1 MTRIVCL
8 VLGTV
13 VLGLLL
19 WRLGPA
25 EILRT
30 FAQLG
35 WHSLPI
41 LVCYIAY
48 QSMRALALR
57 LSILRWRLVSFGD
70 AFRIRLSGDA
80 MQSLTFTGPFLGEPT
95 KAWLLKGRG
104 LTLTEGFA
112 ATLAEYLV
120 NLLLSSA
127 MSIAALLYLLKVTA
141 LPASAAGAAKGL
153 VYVSGAFLITALVA
167 IGLRVYLIGT
177 VIERLGR
184 IGVLRGRLT
193 PDVPAI
199 NRMEDLLLGVLRDRP
214 SRAAA
219 IILVELAGQ
228 AALVAEIA
236 WILYALDLAVPA
248 LYPLVIEAA
257 AKFVTVAFFFVP
269 LQVGASEG
277 TFAVIFG
284 ALGLPAAAGFS
295 LAFFRRLRSL
305 LVASA
310 GLAAMNALTRRASA
324 PGTDRPGG
332 RAGQGR

>member
-1 MTRIVCL
+1 MIRLAFL
-8 VLGTV
+8 VAGIL

-41 LVCYIAY
+41 LVCYLAY

-57 LSILRWRLVSFGD
+57 LSILRWRQVSFGD

-127 MSIAALLYLLKVTA
+127 MSIAALLFLLKVTA

-153 VYVSGAFLITALVA
+153 VYVSAAFLITALVA
-167 IGLRVYLIGT
+167 IGLRFYLIGT

-184 IGVLRGRLT
+184 IGVLRGWLK

-199 NRMEDLLLGVLRDRP
+199 NRMEDLLFGVLRDRP

-219 IILVELAGQ
+219 IILVDLGGQ

-305 LVASA
+305 VIASA
-310 GLAAMNALTRRASA
+310 GLAALNRLVRKATPA
-324 PGTDRPGG
+324 
-332 RAGQGR
+332 AG

>member
-1 MTRIVCL
+1 MIRLALLIA
-8 VLGTV
+8 GIV

-57 LSILRWRLVSFGD
+57 LSILRWRQVSFGD

-80 MQSLTFTGPFLGEPT
+80 MQALTFTGPFLGEPT

-104 LTLTEGFA
+104 LTLSEGFA

-127 MSIAALLYLLKVTA
+127 MSIAALLYLLSVTA

-153 VYVSGAFLITALVA
+153 VYVSAAFLITALVA
-167 IGLRVYLIGT
+167 IGLRFYLIGT
-177 VIERLGR
+177 VLERLGR
-184 IGVLRGRLT
+184 IGVLRGRLK

-214 SRAAA
+214 ARAAA

-236 WILYALDLAVPA
+236 WVLYALDLAVPA

-305 LVASA
+305 VIASA
-310 GLAAMNALTRRASA
+310 GLAAMNALTRRAAA

>member
-1 MTRIVCL
+1 MTRIVFL
-8 VLGTV
+8 LLGTA
-13 VLGLLL
+13 VLALLL

-25 EILRT
+25 EILQT
-30 FAQLG
+30 FARLG
-35 WHSLPI
+35 WHALPI
-41 LVCYIAY
+41 LVCYVTY
-48 QSMRALALR
+48 QAMGALALR
-57 LSILRWRLVSFGD
+57 LSILRWRQVSFGD
-70 AFRIRLSGDA
+70 ALRIRLSGDA

-95 KAWLLKGRG
+95 KAWLLKSRG

-120 NLLLSSA
+120 NLILSSA
-127 MSIAALLYLLKVTA
+127 MSIAALLYMLKVTA
-141 LPASAAGAAKGL
+141 LSASAAGAARGL
-153 VYVSGAFLITALVA
+153 VYVSAAFLVTALVA
-167 IGLRVYLIGT
+167 IGLRFYLIGA

-184 IGVLRGRLT
+184 IGVLRGKLK

-214 SRAAA
+214 ARAGA

-236 WILYALDLAVPA
+236 WVLYALDLAVPA
-248 LYPLVIEAA
+248 LHPLVIESA
-257 AKFVTVAFFFVP
+257 AKFTTVAFFFIP

-277 TFAVIFG
+277 AFAVIFV

-305 LVASA
+305 LVASV
-310 GLAAMNALTRRASA
+310 GLAAMNALTRTPTAR
-324 PGTDRPGG
+324 
-332 RAGQGR
+332 Q

>member
-1 MTRIVCL
+1 MIRLALLIA
-8 VLGTV
+8 GIV

-57 LSILRWRLVSFGD
+57 LSILHWRQVSFGD

-80 MQSLTFTGPFLGEPT
+80 MQALTFTGPFLGEPT

-104 LTLTEGFA
+104 LTLSEGFA

-127 MSIAALLYLLKVTA
+127 MSIAALLYLLSVTA

-153 VYVSGAFLITALVA
+153 VYVSAAFLITALVA
-167 IGLRVYLIGT
+167 IGLRFYLIGT
-177 VIERLGR
+177 VLERLGR
-184 IGVLRGRLT
+184 IGVLRGRLK

-214 SRAAA
+214 ARAAA

-236 WILYALDLAVPA
+236 WVLYALDLAVPA

-305 LVASA
+305 VIASA

-324 PGTDRPGG
+324 PGTGRPGG

>member
-1 MTRIVCL
+1 MTRL
-8 VLGTV
+8 VFLLLGAV

-41 LVCYIAY
+41 LVCYVAY
-48 QSMRALALR
+48 QAMRGLALR
-57 LSILRWRLVSFGD
+57 LSILRWRQVSFGD
-70 AFRIRLSGDA
+70 ALRIRLSGDA

-127 MSIAALLYLLKVTA
+127 MSIAALIYLLTVTA

-153 VYVSGAFLITALVA
+153 VYVSAAFLVTALVA
-167 IGLRVYLIGT
+167 IGLRFYLIGS
-177 VIERLGR
+177 VIDRLGR
-184 IGVLRGRLT
+184 IGILRGKLK

-214 SRAAA
+214 GRAAA
-219 IILVELAGQ
+219 IILAEIAGQ

-236 WILYALDLAVPA
+236 WVLYALDLAVPT
-248 LYPLVIEAA
+248 LHPLVIEAA

-284 ALGLPAAAGFS
+284 ALELPAAAGFS

-305 LVASA
+305 LIASA
-310 GLAAMNALTRRASA
+310 GLAAMNALTRRADPPDAKPSSPA
-324 PGTDRPGG
+324 PEA
-332 RAGQGR
+332 RA